1 MLQALPHTDERSMPA
16 DGAEDSRGITGRGI
30 ESRETDNRNLDR
42 TQITE
47 SPYDDAALRQELAD
61 ALNVSPDDPQ
71 VSQALV
77 EAQIRLAAQRALD
90 AQAASPPAAPGP
102 GETAAGRAAVASA
115 AADNPYAGLTM
126 DQIYSQPWKFETV
139 EKTPSGATIMVH
151 HEYIPDPSAP
161 IGTGIVTETTSIPGF
176 TTTVRTTVAAPGR
189 PTTLYFQQY
198 DKNGDLTSSR
208 RTSEVDLVTVPVRD
222 ANGDPVVPDVYAGIP
237 GASPSGAS
245 GQMTPTPGPSGTPSG
260 PDPGTTRGESGGI
273 PQHEVGRTYVDGG
286 AFYQETWTHNADG
299 TTTYTWTR
307 TRGGVTET
315 ATTDQNLTSLS
326 DVTQLTFGYGQ

>member
-1 MLQALPHTDERSMPA
+1 MPA
-16 DGAEDSRGITGRGI
+16 EGTEHSRGITGRGI

-42 TQITE
+42 SQITD
-47 SPYDDAALRQELAD
+47 SSYDDAALRQELAD

-71 VSQALV
+71 VSQALID
-77 EAQIRLAAQRALD
+77 AQIRLAAQRALD
-90 AQAASPPAAPGP
+90 AQAASPSAAPGP

-115 AADNPYAGLTM
+115 APDNPYAGLTM

-139 EKTPSGATIMVH
+139 EKNPSGATITLH

-161 IGTGIVTETTSIPGF
+161 IGTGIVTKTTSIPGF
-176 TTTVRTTVAAPGR
+176 TTTVETTVAAPGR
-189 PTTLYFQQY
+189 PTTLYLQQY

-208 RTSEVDLVTVPVRD
+208 RTSSVDFVTVPVRD
-222 ANGDPVVPDVYAGIP
+222 ANGDPVVPDVHAGIP

-245 GQMTPTPGPSGTPSG
+245 GQTTPTPGPSGTPSS
-260 PDPGTTRGESGGI
+260 PDPQSVGTSV
-273 PQHEVGRTYVDGG
+273 HEVGRTYVGG
-286 AFYQETWTHNADG
+286 DTFYQETWTQNPDG